1 MSFFKFL
8 RNLIPPTPSDK
19 LTFELDPQ
27 VKPLLDHL
35 AVRRRHTKAQV
46 VNDLIKDANDK
57 DVQTGH
63 YVQIWETLTPR
74 QKDVTA
80 YICLGLKNKKIAER
94 LFVSNE
100 TVKTHVQN
108 VFRKFNVHRKDEL
121 RGLLAGWDFSSWDI
135 KII

>member
-1 MSFFKFL
+1 MSFYKFL
-8 RNLIPPTPSDK
+8 RNLISPTPSDK
-19 LTFELDPQ
+19 LTFELDPE
-27 VKPLLDHL
+27 VTPLLDHL
-35 AVRRRHTKAQV
+35 AARRRRTKGQV

-57 DVQTGH
+57 DVQTDQF
-63 YVQIWETLTPR
+63 VRIWETLTPR

-94 LFVSNE
+94 LFISNE